1 MRPGDCGKSAGGE
14 RTRGRAMQGVDSAQ
28 APPGAWQCGAY
39 MIVPASRRLL
49 HEGRP
54 VELEAKVFD
63 LVLLLVEHRERALGK
78 QQVIEAL
85 WGSRPVSDAALSQ
98 LVFKARRAF
107 GDDGRQGRVIRTVYG
122 RGLQWIAEVEP
133 VPDAAAPPHAPNQA
147 PAPAQRVRR
156 RRTLWIG
163 LGALAATALLS
174 LLLVSRSMA
183 PPAPPTQRV
192 AVLPITN
199 GTGDAS
205 LDWTTRG
212 LPGLVATLL
221 SHGQD
226 IDVVDPLEAARVWSF
241 APTQGRTRDEH
252 VRFVTDADVLV
263 GGQLKRLGP
272 KLYELRL
279 RVDPAAGI
287 TQTLVLSGSDP
298 ATLGVNAA
306 ARVRRALELDP
317 PASSPFR
324 TTPKDA
330 YLAETFARGI
340 DLAMHGDW
348 RGAKPYFAVVASG
361 APDFLP
367 GRFQLAQAQ
376 IATDQPQA
384 GDAGLSA
391 VLAEARRRGETG
403 IEARVLAAQVTQAD
417 HRHENAKALE
427 LAAQAMAAARRAKD
441 PEILARVL
449 LASANIQARQK
460 QPAAALDAYRQAS
473 ALIEQTPLRGL
484 QPLMHNTMA
493 YIADAQGDAAAG
505 IEAARAELAA
515 DEALGRER
523 SAIIASYNL
532 AYALYGDGREL
543 EALPLLIRA
552 WNWCA
557 DHDDASLQLA
567 TGNLLASLLYDKGV
581 YEEVR
586 PAVETALRLA
596 RLQGNTFMQSRL
608 LDLTAG
614 WTYFHGQPKEALAM
628 ARRASALIDPAQDP
642 STALER
648 AVIEAFVAVASDPGS
663 LPGIRHRVD
672 RLADALPDS
681 TAARFHAA
689 LVHAMA
695 AAASGK
701 PQEARDAIAGAETA
715 APEASKDLL
724 FATALQLSLTTGDE
738 TLADR
743 LMHDFSLD
751 DRSVTAD
758 TLRLY
763 IAWSNRRGDATAAR
777 RAQAQLAA
785 LRQPA
790 LAILARSPLATGTR
804 PDH

>member
-1 MRPGDCGKSAGGE
+1 M
-14 RTRGRAMQGVDSAQ
+14 
-28 APPGAWQCGAY
+28 
-39 MIVPASRRLL
+39 PASRRLL

-63 LVLLLVEHRERALGK
+63 LVLLLVEHRERALAK
-78 QQVIEAL
+78 QAVIEAL

-122 RGLQWIAEVEP
+122 RGLQWVAAIEA
-133 VPDAAAPPHAPNQA
+133 VPDAAAPPPAPDPA
-147 PAPAQRVRR
+147 PAPARRARR
-156 RRTLWIG
+156 RRTLWCG
-163 LGALAATALLS
+163 LGALAAIGLLS
-174 LLLVSRSMA
+174 LWFVPRSMA
-183 PPAPPTQRV
+183 PPAPPKQRV
-192 AVLPITN
+192 AVLPIAN
-199 GTGDAS
+199 GTGDPS

-221 SHGQD
+221 SHGHD
-226 IDVVDPLEAARVWSF
+226 VDVVDPLEAAQAWSF

-252 VRFVTDADVLV
+252 VRFATDADVLV

-272 KLYELRL
+272 KFYELRL
-279 RVDPAAGI
+279 RVDQGTGSPE
-287 TQTLVLSGSDP
+287 TLVLSGGDP

-306 ARVRRALELDP
+306 TRLRRALKLDP

-324 TTPKDA
+324 ATPQDA

-340 DLAMHGDW
+340 DLAMHADW

-376 IATDQPQA
+376 IATDEPQA

-391 VLAEARRRGETG
+391 VLADARRRTETG
-403 IEARVLAAQVTQAD
+403 IAARVLAAQVTQAD
-417 HRHENAKALE
+417 HRHEDATALG
-427 LAAQAMAAARRAKD
+427 LAAQAMATARQAKD

-449 LASANIQARQK
+449 LASANIHARHK
-460 QPAAALDAYRQAS
+460 QLAAALDEYRQAR

-484 QPLMHNTMA
+484 EPLMHNTMA
-493 YIADAQGDAAAG
+493 YIADAQGNAAAG

-515 DEALGRER
+515 DETLGRER

-557 DHDDASLQLA
+557 HHDDAALQVA

-581 YEEVR
+581 YEEIR
-586 PAVETALRLA
+586 PAVDTALRLA
-596 RLQGNTFMQSRL
+596 RSQGNTFMQSRL
-608 LDLTAG
+608 LDLGAG
-614 WTYFHGQPKEALAM
+614 WTYFSGHPREALAM
-628 ARRASALIDPAQDP
+628 ARGASELADPSEDP
-642 STALER
+642 STALDR
-648 AVIEAFVAVASDPGS
+648 AVIEAFVAVASDPGA
-663 LPGIRHRVD
+663 LPGIRRRADH
-672 RLADALPDS
+672 LAEALAGS
-681 TAARFHAA
+681 TAARFNAT
-689 LVHAMA
+689 LVRAMA

-701 PQEARDAIAGAETA
+701 RQQARNTLASAEAAV
-715 APEASKDLL
+715 PEGSQDLL
-724 FATALQLSLTTGDE
+724 RATALQLSLTTGDE
-738 TLADR
+738 ALPER
-743 LMHDFSLD
+743 LMHDFDLA

-763 IAWSNRRGDATAAR
+763 IAWSNRRGDAAAAR
-777 RAQAQLAA
+777 RAQARLAA

-790 LAILARSPLATGTR
+790 LTILARTPLASGPR
-804 PDH
+804 PGGG